1 MILEDS
7 VSTSSKRWPCAVAAN
22 RCTEAR
28 PVYPNNFHAT
38 VLCSL
43 KTLEFVCIYTARSS
57 RPPAGRSWWVWI
69 GPLALRVKRGSGA
82 GSCRKNTL
90 LRQTETDE
98 APRRFLFSHLP
109 HSRVQWCEEASRF
122 DSRISSSGTM
132 EALDSIHLPGHFKC
146 RCSST
151 FTHRKSIKCSKSKL
165 QPRRTCNIKLAD
177 ACFQSVQNLLP
188 SLVLHKNHIV
198 NNGNRSG
205 NSMWYILSSVIS
217 IIRSFP
223 HLTKSLRSLIRQH
236 SRFNMWFSFLD
247 IVAINY

>member
-22 RCTEAR
+22 CCSEAR
-28 PVYPNNFHAT
+28 PAHPNNFHAT

-122 DSRISSSGTM
+122 NSRISSSGTM

-146 RCSST
+146 RCSTT
-151 FTHRKSIKCSKSKL
+151 FSHSSQMYKMQQIKTAATK
-165 QPRRTCNIKLAD
+165 
-177 ACFQSVQNLLP
+177 NL
-188 SLVLHKNHIV
+188 
-198 NNGNRSG
+198 
-205 NSMWYILSSVIS
+205 
-217 IIRSFP
+217 
-223 HLTKSLRSLIRQH
+223 
-236 SRFNMWFSFLD
+236 
-247 IVAINY
+247 